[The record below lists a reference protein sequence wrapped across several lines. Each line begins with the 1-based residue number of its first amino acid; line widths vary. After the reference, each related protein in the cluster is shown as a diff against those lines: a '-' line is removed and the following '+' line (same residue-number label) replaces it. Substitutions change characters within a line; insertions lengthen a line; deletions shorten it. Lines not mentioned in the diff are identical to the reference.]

1 MFRSATAGFD
11 RQLDKATSNLK
22 LEPDWEAILKICD
35 MIRQGDVQPSHA
47 LASIKKKLTNSN
59 PHIVLYAL
67 LVLES
72 CVKNCGNLIHDEVG
86 TKAFMEQ
93 MKELVRG
100 TQHEEVKAKILELIQ
115 AWAHA
120 FRNSP
125 KYRAVPDFVN
135 IMKAEGFQF
144 PVLKESDAMFSAD
157 TAPEWMDGDTC
168 HRCRTTFSL
177 VQRKHHCRA
186 CGQVFCQL
194 CSSKSTSL
202 PKFGIEKEV
211 RVCEDCHE
219 KFTK

>member
-1 MFRSATAGFD
+1 
-11 RQLDKATSNLK
+11 
-22 LEPDWEAILKICD
+22 
-35 MIRQGDVQPSHA
+35 
-47 LASIKKKLTNSN
+47 
-59 PHIVLYAL
+59 
-67 LVLES
+67 
-72 CVKNCGNLIHDEVG
+72 
-86 TKAFMEQ
+86 
-93 MKELVRG
+93 
-100 TQHEEVKAKILELIQ
+100 
-115 AWAHA
+115 
-120 FRNSP
+120 
-125 KYRAVPDFVN
+125 
-135 IMKAEGFQF
+135 MKAEGFQF

-219 KFTK
+219 KFTKSPTPGAAGSKSEEMLPAEYLNSSLALQPQVPPPKATGGKTEEELKEEEELQLALALSQSEAESNKPVSRIEYIRPCLSCWDRTEKVSYIIYLEILWGTL

>member
-1 MFRSATAGFD
+1 MCSKIYLILQKIPLFSYKTVNPLLSSIGNKLINFLFR
-11 RQLDKATSNLK
+11 
-22 LEPDWEAILKICD
+22 
-35 MIRQGDVQPSHA
+35 PSHA

-125 KYRAVPDFVN
+125 KYRAVPVSRIFFSFLSRDL
-135 IMKAEGFQF
+135 IEGT
-144 PVLKESDAMFSAD
+144 VSTE
-157 TAPEWMDGDTC
+157 
-168 HRCRTTFSL
+168 
-177 VQRKHHCRA
+177 
-186 CGQVFCQL
+186 VFL
-194 CSSKSTSL
+194 
-202 PKFGIEKEV
+202 F
-211 RVCEDCHE
+211 RN
-219 KFTK
+219 